1 MTITIYAR
9 TDVQE
14 VLFDALAL
22 NNLEPDINKC
32 KINSWLA
39 VFEYCMDKPIGYFRY
54 FDNKIT
60 SKMLEHLVYYAKE
73 KLNKTPDNFII
84 QNCNQGVLT
93 CSQTIDFADKS
104 DVIKMT
110 KYLSICLQYK
120 ATIYIE

>member
-1 MTITIYAR
+1 MTINIYAR
-9 TDVQE
+9 ADMQE
-14 VLFDALAL
+14 VLFDALVL
-22 NNLEPDINKC
+22 NNLDPDIQKC

-39 VFEYCMDKPIGYFRY
+39 VFEYCIDKPIGYFRY
-54 FDNKIT
+54 SDNKIT
-60 SKMLEHLVYYAKE
+60 HEMLNHLVYYTKE

-84 QNCNQGVLT
+84 QNSNQGVLS

-104 DVIKMT
+104 DIIKMT